1 MKTCPNCSAANL
13 DDAPL
18 CYACGQTLSQ
28 DNQRQSG
35 TQPVRRRAA
44 SAVPPPGPSLR
55 EHSQAPDSRLP
66 TAGYGPG
73 VTPPDFE
80 VELPPPPAPPKVR
93 SGGGFWTVLVV
104 FLGIGLVAGAA
115 LALWTVISA
124 LSSGGYTRGEVAATA
139 TARASAAAV
148 QPTPLP
154 PAAEEQSPAS
164 QEGADE
170 DQETE
175 RLLSPACS
183 AALDRLGQVRDQLND
198 SPTAVFDADW
208 REGLDQAVELT
219 RQACGSFENATPA
232 AGKIASAQ
240 EHLGL
245 AQNEFK
251 ESSRLLKEGLDEWN
265 PAKVFEAAG
274 RLRKA
279 GEYLDM
285 ALEDLRQVNLRSQ
298 QPGQSG

>member
-18 CYACGQTLSQ
+18 CYACGQTLTQ
-28 DNQRQSG
+28 GGETRGG

-44 SAVPPPGPSLR
+44 SAAPPPAR
-55 EHSQAPDSRLP
+55 ESGQRSASGLP

-73 VTPPDFE
+73 YNAPDFE
-80 VELPPPPAPPKVR
+80 VELPPPPAPPRAR
-93 SGGGFWTVLVV
+93 SSGMFWTVLVV
-104 FLGIGLVAGAA
+104 CLVAGLIAGGA

-139 TARASAAAV
+139 TARAQVAAV
-148 QPTPLP
+148 QPTQTP
-154 PAAEEQSPAS
+154 SPAVEQAPAGQEDNGS
-164 QEGADE
+164 QQEG
-170 DQETE
+170 E
-175 RLLSPACS
+175 RLLSAGCG
-183 AALDRLGQVRDQLND
+183 AALDSLGQVRDRLND
-198 SPTAVFDADW
+198 NPAAVFDADW
-208 REGLDQAVELT
+208 RTDLDQALDQT
-219 RQACGSFENATPA
+219 RQDCGSFETVTPA
-232 AGKIASAQ
+232 VGRIASAQ

-245 AQNEFK
+245 AQKEFN

-279 GEYLDM
+279 GDYLDL
-285 ALEDLRQVNLRSQ
+285 ALDDLRQINLHSRRT
-298 QPGQSG
+298 GQSG